1 MHSAD
6 CLQKEGRKTTSGR
19 FGSVTYGR
27 GVTELSTLFKRK
39 TLFIR
44 IGYDH
49 ECPRAQGERSVG
61 LGHIFQW
68 TPRPGLGALDAL
80 DGGRIVDEWLCTNR
94 RKWTKTIPGCVIA
107 GAAVNLREG
116 HKFTS
121 IFAFIRSFFFVF
133 VFFVICVREWLN
145 GFKEIL

>member
-68 TPRPGLGALDAL
+68 TPRPGSRSSRCSRRGSNS
-80 DGGRIVDEWLCTNR
+80 GRVVVYE
-94 RKWTKTIPGCVIA
+94 
-107 GAAVNLREG
+107 
-116 HKFTS
+116 
-121 IFAFIRSFFFVF
+121 
-133 VFFVICVREWLN
+133 
-145 GFKEIL
+145 